1 MTNKNFQ
8 AIVEVKYKVPIT
20 FVEKNISAAIVKI
33 EDMVESKDFDPVD
46 LEVDMNDM
54 EVEFT
59 GEIEGVV

>member
-20 FVEKNISAAIVKI
+20 FGAENISAAIVKI